1 MNRAAL
7 RSILT
12 AGLGAPGMLFAQQ
25 HLAPDMLPCNA
36 ADSLVQVRPL
46 YSDSLCS
53 SFVIC
58 IPGAVAPHYHRYHT
72 EHVTVLEGTATMQLG
87 DSTFSIAA
95 GHCIVIPK
103 GTPHAV
109 ITTSTIPL
117 RVISVQSPRF
127 DGTDRIFLEP

>member
-1 MNRAAL
+1 MNKVAL
-7 RSILT
+7 RSILSMV
-12 AGLGAPGMLFAQQ
+12 LCAPGILLAQQ
-25 HLAPDMLPCNA
+25 HLSADMLPCNA

-58 IPGAVAPHYHRYHT
+58 IPRAVAPHYHRYHT

-95 GHCIVIPK
+95 GQCIVIPK

-109 ITTSTIPL
+109 TTTSTTPL
-117 RVISVQSPRF
+117 RVISVQSPHF
-127 DGTDRIFLEP
+127 DGTDRIFLDP

>member
-7 RSILT
+7 RSILFL
-12 AGLGAPGMLFAQQ
+12 GLGAPGMLFAQQ
-25 HLAPDMLPCNA
+25 HLSPEMLPCNPV
-36 ADSLVQVRPL
+36 DSLVGVRPL
-46 YSDSLCS
+46 YSDSLSS

-58 IPGAVAPHYHRYHT
+58 IPRAVAPHYHRYHT
-72 EHVTVLEGTATMQLG
+72 EHVTVLEGTATMELG

-109 ITTSTIPL
+109 TTTSTMPL
-117 RVISVQSPRF
+117 RVLSVQSPHF